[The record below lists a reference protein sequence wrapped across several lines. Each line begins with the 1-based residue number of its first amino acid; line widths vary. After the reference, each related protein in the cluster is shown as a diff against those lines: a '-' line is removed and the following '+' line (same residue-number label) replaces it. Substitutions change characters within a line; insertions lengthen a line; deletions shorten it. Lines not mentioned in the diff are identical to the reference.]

1 MYKILV
7 LDDSKTINN
16 LIYSIFKKDFECYR
30 AFNIKEARE
39 ILETHKVDYI
49 MLDINLP
56 DGNGYD
62 LVEELQSKNIKI
74 FVLTTEDD
82 KQFIE
87 MNYQKGIIEYI
98 IKDKAFLHKAK
109 HIPKTILRL
118 EENRTKTILIIDD
131 SMFIR
136 MQLKKLFENR
146 YYNVI
151 AVEDTKEALVEL
163 NKQQID
169 LILLDIELKE
179 ENGIDFLSKNK
190 AMIVDDK
197 KIPVMIVSG
206 FIDELITKLS
216 IKAGAVDVLKKP
228 YITEEIILKVD
239 SWIDYNRLDNQVREL
254 QESYKNISKQKE
266 SFQILLDAAMEMIF
280 IHDKDLNIIDANKTA
295 YKSLGFDEKD
305 DLLYKNL
312 LDFIDE
318 KEHKKILAQIQ
329 KQDEL
334 EHEVEIKNSVDAT
347 IVTLCKT
354 KSSIIDLENIY
365 ITTMLDITTLKQKE
379 TQLLHQS
386 RLAQMGEM
394 ISMIAHQWRQPLNT
408 ISSYN
413 DSIKLKT
420 ILDKIDNETIMDIT
434 KKISTQVHFLSS
446 TIDDFR
452 NFFKPDKEMSKT
464 TLNKITND
472 VLEIIE
478 FSLTNNHI
486 TCNIELNSHTQF
498 MSFEN
503 ELKQV
508 VINLIKNAQDA
519 LIEKNIEEPYIEIK
533 TYDDDKNMIFQIKD
547 NGGGIEQ
554 HIIEKI
560 FKPYFSTKSEK
571 EGTGLGLYMSKTI
584 VEKHCMGQLLVENTC
599 DGVIFKI
606 VLKMDKTNENLS

>member
-1 MYKILV
+1 MHKILV

-30 AFNIKEARE
+30 AFSIKEARE
-39 ILETHKVDYI
+39 TLKEHVIDYV

-56 DGNGYD
+56 DGNGYE
-62 LVEELQSKNIKI
+62 LIEELQSKNVKI

-109 HIPKTILRL
+109 HIPRTINRL
-118 EENRTKTILIIDD
+118 EENKTKTILIIDD

-151 AVEDTKEALVEL
+151 AVENTKEAIVKL
-163 NKQQID
+163 NKQPID
-169 LILLDIELKE
+169 LILLDIELKD

-228 YITEEIILKVD
+228 YVTEEIILKVD
-239 SWIDYNRLDNQVREL
+239 SWIDYNRLDNQVRVLKEN
-254 QESYKNISKQKE
+254 YINISKQKE

-280 IHDKDLNIIDANKTA
+280 IHDKDLNIIDANRTA
-295 YKSLGFDEKD
+295 YESLGFEEKD

-312 LDFIDE
+312 LDFINE
-318 KEHKKILAQIQ
+318 KEHTSILKHIEQR
-329 KQDEL
+329 DEV
-334 EHEVEIKNSVDAT
+334 EHEVEIKNDDDVT
-347 IVTLCKT
+347 MVTLCKT
-354 KSSIIDLENIY
+354 KSTIIDLENIY

-420 ILDKIDNETIMDIT
+420 ILHKIDDEMIMDIT

-452 NFFKPDKEMSKT
+452 NFFKPDK
-464 TLNKITND
+464 NVAKITFDKITKD

-478 FSLTNNHI
+478 FSLQNNHI
-486 TCNIELNSHTQF
+486 ECNVDLNSTREF
-498 MSFEN
+498 LSFEN

-508 VINLIKNAQDA
+508 IVNLIKNAQDV
-519 LIEKNIEEPYIEIK
+519 LIERNVKSPYIDIK
-533 TYDDDKNMIFQIKD
+533 TYDDENVVFQIRD
-547 NGGGIEQ
+547 NGGGIQE
-554 HIIEKI
+554 HIIDKI

-571 EGTGLGLYMSKTI
+571 DGTGLGLYMSKTI
-584 VEKHCMGQLLVENTC
+584 IEKHCKGKLLVENKK
-599 DGVIFKI
+599 DGVEFKI
-606 VLKMDKTNENLS
+606 ILMMDE